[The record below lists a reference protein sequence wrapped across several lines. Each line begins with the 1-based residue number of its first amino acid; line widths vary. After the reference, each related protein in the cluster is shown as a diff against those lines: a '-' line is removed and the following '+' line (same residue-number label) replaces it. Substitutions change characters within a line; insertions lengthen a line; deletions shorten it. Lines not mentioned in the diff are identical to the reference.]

1 MLQENISAKLQG
13 IDGGYDSIPLRSL
26 YSGPSFFSTII
37 LSIIVQA
44 AAVDDFT
51 FVKRFLE
58 IVDQHGGI
66 EHE

>member
-1 MLQENISAKLQG
+1 MLQENISAKRQG

-44 AAVDDFT
+44 AVDDFT
-51 FVKRFLE
+51 FVKRFSE